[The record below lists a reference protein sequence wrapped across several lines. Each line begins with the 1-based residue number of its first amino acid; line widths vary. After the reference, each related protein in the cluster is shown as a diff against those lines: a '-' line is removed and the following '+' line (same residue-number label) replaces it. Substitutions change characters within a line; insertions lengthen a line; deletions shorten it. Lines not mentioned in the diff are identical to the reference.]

1 MDMAQ
6 SGPGQTGIPT
16 KKGAVLPNGNTAPEN
31 RTGKCLLV
39 LDNFLGVAGN
49 HQLLVG
55 SDDQGADL
63 CAPGSDLA
71 HVAHRMLVLLGVGN
85 GDTEED
91 MKYIADKIIKLRI
104 FSDENDKMNLSL
116 EDVGG
121 SMLVISQFTL
131 YGDCSHG
138 RRPYFGNA
146 MEPVSANEMYEKFV
160 AYIKEQGIHTE
171 TGEFGADMKVSLTND
186 GPVTIILES
195 KN

>member
-1 MDMAQ
+1 MR
-6 SGPGQTGIPT
+6 
-16 KKGAVLPNGNTAPEN
+16 AVVQRVTNADVKIDGRVNG
-31 RTGKCLLV
+31 KI
-39 LDNFLGVAGN
+39 
-49 HQLLVG
+49 
-55 SDDQGADL
+55 DDGL
-63 CAPGSDLA
+63 
-71 HVAHRMLVLLGVGN
+71 LVLLGVGN

-104 FSDENDKMNLSL
+104 FSDENDEINLSL

-160 AYIKEQGIHTE
+160 AYIREQGIHTE

>member
-1 MDMAQ
+1 MR
-6 SGPGQTGIPT
+6 
-16 KKGAVLPNGNTAPEN
+16 AVVQRVTNADVKIDGRVNG
-31 RTGKCLLV
+31 KI
-39 LDNFLGVAGN
+39 
-49 HQLLVG
+49 
-55 SDDQGADL
+55 DDGL
-63 CAPGSDLA
+63 
-71 HVAHRMLVLLGVGN
+71 LVLLGVGN

-146 MEPVSANEMYEKFV
+146 MEPVSANEMYEKVV
-160 AYIKEQGIHTE
+160 AYIREQGIHTE

>member
-1 MDMAQ
+1 MR
-6 SGPGQTGIPT
+6 
-16 KKGAVLPNGNTAPEN
+16 AVVQRVTNADVKIDGRVNG
-31 RTGKCLLV
+31 KI
-39 LDNFLGVAGN
+39 
-49 HQLLVG
+49 
-55 SDDQGADL
+55 DDGL
-63 CAPGSDLA
+63 
-71 HVAHRMLVLLGVGN
+71 LVLLGVGN

-160 AYIKEQGIHTE
+160 AYIREQGIHTE

-195 KN
+195 KNRGLNYVKKRT

>member
-1 MDMAQ
+1 MR
-6 SGPGQTGIPT
+6 
-16 KKGAVLPNGNTAPEN
+16 AVVQRVTNADVKIDGRVNG
-31 RTGKCLLV
+31 KI
-39 LDNFLGVAGN
+39 
-49 HQLLVG
+49 
-55 SDDQGADL
+55 DDGL
-63 CAPGSDLA
+63 
-71 HVAHRMLVLLGVGN
+71 LVLLGVGN

-104 FSDENDKMNLSL
+104 FSDENEKMNLSL

-160 AYIKEQGIHTE
+160 AYIREQGIHTE

>member
-1 MDMAQ
+1 MR
-6 SGPGQTGIPT
+6 
-16 KKGAVLPNGNTAPEN
+16 AVVQRVTNADVKIDGRVNG
-31 RTGKCLLV
+31 KI
-39 LDNFLGVAGN
+39 
-49 HQLLVG
+49 
-55 SDDQGADL
+55 DDGL
-63 CAPGSDLA
+63 
-71 HVAHRMLVLLGVGN
+71 LVLLGVGN

-146 MEPVSANEMYEKFV
+146 MEPVSANKKYKKFV
-160 AYIKEQGIHTE
+160 AYIREQGIHTE

>member
-1 MDMAQ
+1 MR
-6 SGPGQTGIPT
+6 
-16 KKGAVLPNGNTAPEN
+16 AVVQRVTNADVKIDGRVNG
-31 RTGKCLLV
+31 KI
-39 LDNFLGVAGN
+39 DNGL
-49 HQLLVG
+49 
-55 SDDQGADL
+55 
-63 CAPGSDLA
+63 
-71 HVAHRMLVLLGVGN
+71 LVLLGVGN

-104 FSDENDKMNLSL
+104 FRDENDKMNLSL

-160 AYIKEQGIHTE
+160 AYIRERGIHTE

>member
-1 MDMAQ
+1 MR
-6 SGPGQTGIPT
+6 
-16 KKGAVLPNGNTAPEN
+16 AVVQRVTNADVKIDGRVNG
-31 RTGKCLLV
+31 KI
-39 LDNFLGVAGN
+39 
-49 HQLLVG
+49 
-55 SDDQGADL
+55 DDGL
-63 CAPGSDLA
+63 
-71 HVAHRMLVLLGVGN
+71 LVLLGVGN

-131 YGDCSHG
+131 YGNCSHG

-160 AYIKEQGIHTE
+160 AYIREQGIHTE

>member
-1 MDMAQ
+1 MR
-6 SGPGQTGIPT
+6 
-16 KKGAVLPNGNTAPEN
+16 AVVQRVTNADVKIDGRVNG
-31 RTGKCLLV
+31 KI
-39 LDNFLGVAGN
+39 DNGL
-49 HQLLVG
+49 
-55 SDDQGADL
+55 
-63 CAPGSDLA
+63 
-71 HVAHRMLVLLGVGN
+71 LVLLGVGN

-146 MEPVSANEMYEKFV
+146 MDPVSANEMYEKFV
-160 AYIKEQGIHTE
+160 AYIRGQGIHTE

>member
-1 MDMAQ
+1 MR
-6 SGPGQTGIPT
+6 
-16 KKGAVLPNGNTAPEN
+16 AVVQRVTNADVKIDGRVNG
-31 RTGKCLLV
+31 KI
-39 LDNFLGVAGN
+39 
-49 HQLLVG
+49 
-55 SDDQGADL
+55 DDGL
-63 CAPGSDLA
+63 
-71 HVAHRMLVLLGVGN
+71 LVLLGVGN

-146 MEPVSANEMYEKFV
+146 METVSANEMYEKFV

>member
-1 MDMAQ
+1 MR
-6 SGPGQTGIPT
+6 
-16 KKGAVLPNGNTAPEN
+16 AVVQRVTNADVKIDGRVNG
-31 RTGKCLLV
+31 KI
-39 LDNFLGVAGN
+39 DNGL
-49 HQLLVG
+49 
-55 SDDQGADL
+55 
-63 CAPGSDLA
+63 
-71 HVAHRMLVLLGVGN
+71 LVLLGVGN

-138 RRPYFGNA
+138 RRPYFGNV

-160 AYIKEQGIHTE
+160 AYIRERGIHTE

>member
-1 MDMAQ
+1 MR
-6 SGPGQTGIPT
+6 
-16 KKGAVLPNGNTAPEN
+16 AVVQRVTNADVKIDGRVNG
-31 RTGKCLLV
+31 KI
-39 LDNFLGVAGN
+39 
-49 HQLLVG
+49 
-55 SDDQGADL
+55 DDGL
-63 CAPGSDLA
+63 
-71 HVAHRMLVLLGVGN
+71 LVLLGVGN

-104 FSDENDKMNLSL
+104 FSDENNKMNLSL

-146 MEPVSANEMYEKFV
+146 MEPVTANEMYEKFV

>member
-1 MDMAQ
+1 MR
-6 SGPGQTGIPT
+6 
-16 KKGAVLPNGNTAPEN
+16 AVVQRVTNADVKIDGRVNG
-31 RTGKCLLV
+31 KI
-39 LDNFLGVAGN
+39 
-49 HQLLVG
+49 
-55 SDDQGADL
+55 DDGL
-63 CAPGSDLA
+63 
-71 HVAHRMLVLLGVGN
+71 LVLLGVGN

-138 RRPYFGNA
+138 KRPYFGNA

>member
-1 MDMAQ
+1 MR
-6 SGPGQTGIPT
+6 
-16 KKGAVLPNGNTAPEN
+16 AVVQRVTNADVKIDGRVNG
-31 RTGKCLLV
+31 KI
-39 LDNFLGVAGN
+39 
-49 HQLLVG
+49 
-55 SDDQGADL
+55 DDGL
-63 CAPGSDLA
+63 
-71 HVAHRMLVLLGVGN
+71 LVLLGVGY

-160 AYIKEQGIHTE
+160 AYIREQGIHTE

>member
-1 MDMAQ
+1 MR
-6 SGPGQTGIPT
+6 
-16 KKGAVLPNGNTAPEN
+16 AVVQRVTNADVKIDGRVNG
-31 RTGKCLLV
+31 KI
-39 LDNFLGVAGN
+39 DNGL
-49 HQLLVG
+49 
-55 SDDQGADL
+55 
-63 CAPGSDLA
+63 
-71 HVAHRMLVLLGVGN
+71 LVLLGVGN

-138 RRPYFGNA
+138 RRPYFRNA

-160 AYIKEQGIHTE
+160 AYIRERGIHTE

>member
-1 MDMAQ
+1 MR
-6 SGPGQTGIPT
+6 
-16 KKGAVLPNGNTAPEN
+16 AVLQRVTNADVKIDGRVNG
-31 RTGKCLLV
+31 KI
-39 LDNFLGVAGN
+39 
-49 HQLLVG
+49 
-55 SDDQGADL
+55 DDGL
-63 CAPGSDLA
+63 
-71 HVAHRMLVLLGVGN
+71 LVLLGVGN

-160 AYIKEQGIHTE
+160 AYIREQGIHTE

>member
-1 MDMAQ
+1 MR
-6 SGPGQTGIPT
+6 
-16 KKGAVLPNGNTAPEN
+16 AVVQRVTNADVKIDGRVNG
-31 RTGKCLLV
+31 KI
-39 LDNFLGVAGN
+39 
-49 HQLLVG
+49 
-55 SDDQGADL
+55 DDGL
-63 CAPGSDLA
+63 
-71 HVAHRMLVLLGVGN
+71 LVLLGVGN

-171 TGEFGADMKVSLTND
+171 TGEFCADMKVSLTND

>member
-1 MDMAQ
+1 MR
-6 SGPGQTGIPT
+6 
-16 KKGAVLPNGNTAPEN
+16 AVVQRVTNADVKIDGRVNG
-31 RTGKCLLV
+31 KI
-39 LDNFLGVAGN
+39 
-49 HQLLVG
+49 
-55 SDDQGADL
+55 DDGL
-63 CAPGSDLA
+63 
-71 HVAHRMLVLLGVGN
+71 LVLLGVGN

-121 SMLVISQFTL
+121 SMLAISQFTL

-160 AYIKEQGIHTE
+160 AYIREQGIHTE

>member
-1 MDMAQ
+1 MR
-6 SGPGQTGIPT
+6 
-16 KKGAVLPNGNTAPEN
+16 AVVQRVTNADVKIDGRVNG
-31 RTGKCLLV
+31 KI
-39 LDNFLGVAGN
+39 
-49 HQLLVG
+49 
-55 SDDQGADL
+55 DDGL
-63 CAPGSDLA
+63 
-71 HVAHRMLVLLGVGN
+71 LVLLGVGN

-104 FSDENDKMNLSL
+104 FSDENDKMNLCL

-160 AYIKEQGIHTE
+160 AYIREQGIHTE

>member
-1 MDMAQ
+1 MR
-6 SGPGQTGIPT
+6 
-16 KKGAVLPNGNTAPEN
+16 AVVQRVTNADVKIDGRVNG
-31 RTGKCLLV
+31 KI
-39 LDNFLGVAGN
+39 
-49 HQLLVG
+49 
-55 SDDQGADL
+55 DDGL
-63 CAPGSDLA
+63 
-71 HVAHRMLVLLGVGN
+71 LVLLGVGN

-131 YGDCSHG
+131 YGACSHG

-160 AYIKEQGIHTE
+160 AYIREQGIHTE

>member
-1 MDMAQ
+1 MR
-6 SGPGQTGIPT
+6 
-16 KKGAVLPNGNTAPEN
+16 AVVQRVTNADVKIDGRVNG
-31 RTGKCLLV
+31 KI
-39 LDNFLGVAGN
+39 
-49 HQLLVG
+49 
-55 SDDQGADL
+55 DDGL
-63 CAPGSDLA
+63 
-71 HVAHRMLVLLGVGN
+71 LVLLGVGN

-121 SMLVISQFTL
+121 SMLVISQFYL

-160 AYIKEQGIHTE
+160 AYIREQDIHTE

>member
-1 MDMAQ
+1 MR
-6 SGPGQTGIPT
+6 
-16 KKGAVLPNGNTAPEN
+16 AVVQRVTNADVKIDGRVNG
-31 RTGKCLLV
+31 KI
-39 LDNFLGVAGN
+39 
-49 HQLLVG
+49 
-55 SDDQGADL
+55 DDGL
-63 CAPGSDLA
+63 
-71 HVAHRMLVLLGVGN
+71 LVLLGVGN

-160 AYIKEQGIHTE
+160 AYIRGQGIHTE

-186 GPVTIILES
+186 GPVTLILES